1 LLFLLTIIFLPLKT
15 SFWKLYFLLGFLFIL
30 GLIIYRGPQKMWT
43 RLRGPILFFLSFL
56 IFLVPLTI
64 IFSPEPTRKTT
75 FYLEQIA
82 IRMALLVMAEA
93 AFILSYQVEDLL
105 AALNQCHLPDSV
117 IQLLTSAIRYSQL
130 LTAEAV
136 SSFRARQ
143 VREVKKR
150 GPMEK
155 LNLTGL
161 IIEKLFL
168 RTLER
173 SEKIYAAMLSRGYE
187 GKLFFQK
194 SFRLKRLTGLLF

>member
-1 LLFLLTIIFLPLKT
+1 
-15 SFWKLYFLLGFLFIL
+15 
-30 GLIIYRGPQKMWT
+30 MWA

-187 GKLFFQK
+187 GKLLFQK
-194 SFRLKRLTGLLF
+194 SFRLKAVDWAFVLILIVLLLIIGM